1 MAEKSKQDPQKKR
14 LHLEADVP
22 SYDRGKPLFRYN
34 GVLETIS
41 SRLHSFLPLAIW
53 TMVETK

>member
-1 MAEKSKQDPQKKR
+1 MFTKYSYIFKNKGTEKRWQKKANR
-14 LHLEADVP
+14 ILKKKMLYLEVDLP

-41 SRLHSFLPLAIW
+41 
-53 TMVETK
+53 